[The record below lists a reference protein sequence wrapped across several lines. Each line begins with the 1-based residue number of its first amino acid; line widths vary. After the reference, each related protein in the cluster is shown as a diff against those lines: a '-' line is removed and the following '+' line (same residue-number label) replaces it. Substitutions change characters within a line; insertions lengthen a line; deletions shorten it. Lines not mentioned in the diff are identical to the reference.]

1 MEMTVGLAGEAIAQV
16 DSSNTARTM
25 GSGDLEVFATPSMVA
40 LMEKA
45 ATNALKEYVPLDSST
60 VGTLID
66 VRHLAATPVGMTVTA
81 KAVLTIVEGKRL
93 VFSVEAFDDKEK
105 IGEGTHERFI
115 VNCERFIAK
124 ANGKK

>member
-1 MEMTVGLAGEAIAQV
+1 MEITVGLAGEVMAQV

-25 GSGDLEVFATPSMVA
+25 GSGDLEVFATPSMIA

-45 ATNALKEYVPLDSST
+45 ATNALKEHMPLDSSS

-81 KAVLTIVEGKRL
+81 KAVLTAVEGKRL
-93 VFSVEAFDDKEK
+93 VFSVEAFDDKDK

>member
-1 MEMTVGLAGEAIAQV
+1 MEITVGLAGEAMAQV

-25 GSGDLEVFATPSMVA
+25 GSGDLEVFATPSMIA

-45 ATNALKEYVPLDSST
+45 ATNALKEHMPLDSSS

-81 KAVLTIVEGKRL
+81 KAVLTAVEGKRL
-93 VFSVEAFDDKEK
+93 VFSVEAFDDKDK

>member
-1 MEMTVGLAGEAIAQV
+1 MEITVGLAGKAVAQV

-25 GSGDLEVFATPSMVA
+25 GSGDLEVFATPSMIA

-45 ATNALKEYVPLDSST
+45 ATNALKEHMPLDSSS

-66 VRHLAATPVGMTVTA
+66 VRHLAATPVGMAVTA
-81 KAVLTIVEGKRL
+81 KAVLTAVEGKRL
-93 VFSVEAFDDKEK
+93 VFSVEAFDDKDK

>member
-1 MEMTVGLAGEAIAQV
+1 M
-16 DSSNTARTM
+16 
-25 GSGDLEVFATPSMVA
+25 
-40 LMEKA
+40 
-45 ATNALKEYVPLDSST
+45 
-60 VGTLID
+60 GTLID

-81 KAVLTIVEGKRL
+81 KAVLTTVEGKRL
-93 VFSVEAFDDKEK
+93 VFNVEAFDDKDK

>member
-1 MEMTVGLAGEAIAQV
+1 MEITVGLAGEAMVQV

-25 GSGDLEVFATPSMVA
+25 GSGDLEVFATPSMIA

-45 ATNALKEYVPLDSST
+45 ATNALKEHMPLDSSS

-66 VRHLAATPVGMTVTA
+66 IRHLAATPVGMTVTA
-81 KAVLTIVEGKRL
+81 KAVLTAVEGKRL
-93 VFSVEAFDDKEK
+93 VFSVEAFDDKDK

>member
-1 MEMTVGLAGEAIAQV
+1 MELTVGLAGEAIAQV
-16 DSSNTARTM
+16 DSSNTASTM
-25 GSGDLEVFATPSMVA
+25 GSGNLEVFATPSMVA

-45 ATNALKEYVPLDSST
+45 ATNALKEHMPLDSSS

-66 VRHLAATPVGMTVTA
+66 VRHMAATPVGMTVTA
-81 KAVLTIVEGKRL
+81 KAVLTAVEGKRL